1 MSSVNNK
8 KPGLAEF
15 PLPPD
20 LVDAMLSWY
29 VEMRR
34 DLPWRQTRDP
44 YAILVSEIMLQQTRV
59 ETVITRYESFLERFP
74 TITNL
79 AEASLDDVLAEWSGL
94 GYYRRPRLLHR
105 LATVVVDTHD
115 GEIPDTREELLKLPG
130 IGPYTS
136 AAVGSIAFGIPA
148 LSIDGNVSRIMCRL
162 AGIEDDPRRSNVRH
176 RFEAMAADA
185 IQCHPPGMVNQA
197 IMELGARVCTPRS
210 PRCDECPCSSY
221 CEAHELGIEEQI
233 PPRRSKIV
241 KAVTEY
247 AAVIENNG
255 RLLMFRGQRPS
266 LVSDMWEFPT
276 LDSRLTEK
284 PASGR
289 SRAQAARLGR
299 YIEEQ
304 LGWSVRLG
312 SKLGE
317 IRHGMTDRRISC
329 HVYEASLSGNQTTIS
344 EVATG
349 LGEPNHNIRDFG
361 WFTIKEAMA
370 LALAAS
376 ARKTLTTLLDVDL
389 TTPQGPG

>member
-1 MSSVNNK
+1 
-8 KPGLAEF
+8 
-15 PLPPD
+15 
-20 LVDAMLSWY
+20 
-29 VEMRR
+29 MRR

-59 ETVITRYESFLERFP
+59 ETVINRYESFLERFP

-105 LATVVVDTHD
+105 LATVVVDTHA

-148 LSIDGNVSRIMCRL
+148 LSIDGNVARIMCRL
-162 AGIEDDPRRSNVRH
+162 AGIEDDPRQSKVRQ
-176 RFEAMAADA
+176 RFEAMAANA
-185 IQCHPPGMVNQA
+185 MYCHPPGMVNQT

-210 PRCDECPCSSY
+210 PRCDQCPCSSY

-233 PPRRSKIV
+233 PPRRSKLV

-247 AAVIENNG
+247 AAVIEDNG

-284 PASGR
+284 PASGN
-289 SRAQAARLGR
+289 SRAQKARLSH
-299 YIEEQ
+299 YIKEQ

-344 EVATG
+344 GAATG
-349 LGEPNHNIRDFG
+349 LEEPDHNIPDFG

-389 TTPQGPG
+389 TTPQGPS